1 VKQIVLAVTGASGA
15 VYAGDLARQL
25 VAGGAHVHLIVS
37 DCGRR
42 LLAEELRVDDPIDL
56 VAPDARAAV
65 TPHPCDELG
74 DPLASGSMMT
84 DGMVIC
90 PASMNTVAAVAAGLA
105 DTLIRRAA
113 GIHLRHRRPL
123 VVVPREMPLGTLDLE
138 NLTRASRAGAIIAP
152 ACPGFYL
159 HPESIDDLVR
169 FVTGRVLDLLGV
181 GHDLPVRYHPKEE
194 AGR

>member
-1 VKQIVLAVTGASGA
+1 MA
-15 VYAGDLARQL
+15 AGVHL
-25 VAGGAHVHLIVS
+25 HLIVS

-42 LLAEELRVDDPIDL
+42 LLAEELHMVDPIDL
-56 VAPDARAAV
+56 VGPDARAAV
-65 TPHPCDELG
+65 TPHRCDELA
-74 DPLASGSMMT
+74 DRLASGSTMT

-90 PASMNTVAAVAAGLA
+90 PASMNTVAALAAGLA

-123 VVVPREMPLGTLDLE
+123 VVVPRETPLGTLDLE

-159 HPESIDDLVR
+159 HPASIDDLVR
-169 FVTGRVLDLLGV
+169 FVTGRVMDLLGV
-181 GHDLPVRYHPKEE
+181 DHDLPVRYSPEE
-194 AGR
+194 GPGR